1 MNSSHATDI
10 TRHLAA
16 SQEALGDAL
25 RDPGFLDAVA
35 HATEVVR
42 DALRAGR
49 KVLIAGNGGSAADAQ
64 HLATELMVRFY
75 VDRAPLP
82 AIALGTDATSLT
94 AIGNDLGFE
103 HLFSRQV
110 LALGSD
116 GDVFIALSTSGR
128 SANILAACEA
138 ARTRHMRV
146 IGFTGS
152 RRGRMDELCEIL
164 VRVPSDKTPLI
175 QQVYMA
181 AGHALCEI
189 VERELAKRAE

>member
-1 MNSSHATDI
+1 MIA
-10 TRHLAA
+10 
-16 SQEALGDAL
+16 
-25 RDPGFLDAVA
+25 
-35 HATEVVR
+35 
-42 DALRAGR
+42 ALRAGK

-64 HLATELMVRFY
+64 HLATELMVRY
-75 VDRAPLP
+75 QTNRAALP
-82 AIALGTDATSLT
+82 ALALGTDASAAT

-110 LALGSD
+110 SALGRP

-128 SANILAACEA
+128 SMNILAACQT
-138 ARTRHMRV
+138 ARMHELKV

-152 RRGRMDELCEIL
+152 RSGEMDELCDVLI
-164 VRVPSDKTPLI
+164 RVPNENVALI

-189 VERELAKRAE
+189 IEQAFVSSPR

>member
-1 MNSSHATDI
+1 MGSSHAAEVA
-10 TRHLAA
+10 RYLEA
-16 SQEALGDAL
+16 SHDALKEALHDAA
-25 RDPGFLDAVA
+25 FVDAVA
-35 HATEVVR
+35 RATEVVTN
-42 DALRAGR
+42 ALRAGK

-75 VDRAPLP
+75 LDRAPLP
-82 AIALGTDATSLT
+82 AIALGTDAPSIT
-94 AIGNDLGFE
+94 AIGNDIGFE

-110 LALGSD
+110 LALGHE

-128 SANILAACEA
+128 SANILAACHA
-138 ARTRHMRV
+138 ARARQMRV
-146 IGFTGS
+146 VGFTGS
-152 RRGRMDELCEIL
+152 SRGPMDDLCEIL

-189 VERELAKRAE
+189 VERELAKTR

>member
-1 MNSSHATDI
+1 MGSSHAAEVA
-10 TRHLAA
+10 RYLEA
-16 SQEALGDAL
+16 SHDALKEALHDAA
-25 RDPGFLDAVA
+25 FVDAVA
-35 HATEVVR
+35 RATEVVTN
-42 DALRAGR
+42 ALRAGK

-64 HLATELMVRFY
+64 HLATELMVRFHL
-75 VDRAPLP
+75 DRAPLA
-82 AIALGTDATSLT
+82 AIALGTDASAVT
-94 AIGNDLGFE
+94 AIGNDLGFG

-110 LALGSD
+110 LGLGQE

-138 ARTRHMRV
+138 ARIRKMRV

-152 RRGRMDELCEIL
+152 RRGPMDELCDIL
-164 VRVPSDKTPLI
+164 ARVPSDKTPLI

-189 VERELAKRAE
+189 VERELSRPR